1 MIANPVW
8 RVLDEIGQPS
18 YPLLT
23 RCIHCVLVACLD
35 IFPLTLQTPASI
47 RRSIKLERLARVN
60 QNLSRMQL
68 DCEEML
74 QLVLAVCD
82 AEHEL
87 TKRAVYV
94 RRQLRRMRRELDRGL
109 SETAIHRIK

>member
-8 RVLDEIGQPS
+8 RVLGDIGQPS

-23 RCIHCVLVACLD
+23 RGIYCALPACLD

-47 RRSIKLERLARVN
+47 RRSIKLERLARAG
-60 QNLSRMQL
+60 QNLSRMQTE
-68 DCEEML
+68 CEEML
-74 QLVLAVCD
+74 QLVLSVCD

-94 RRQLRRMRRELDRGL
+94 RRQLRRMRREMDRSV

>member
-8 RVLDEIGQPS
+8 RVPADIGQPS

-23 RCIHCVLVACLD
+23 RCNYCVLLLCPD

-47 RRSIKLERLARVN
+47 RRSIKLERLARAG
-60 QNLSRMQL
+60 QSLSRMQIE
-68 DCEEML
+68 CEEML
-74 QLVLAVCD
+74 ELVLSVCD

-94 RRQLRRMRRELDRGL
+94 RRQLRRMRREMDRNV